1 METKWEG
8 SVTILSLVA
17 KLSKK
22 VIPPSEKKT
31 NFADR
36 LICETVV
43 LKNKKKSTFVRYQS
57 VVKTKFS
64 LLSFYYYKNII
75 YVCFL
80 WKKNCSFSEKNILLC
95 NYISKGNSMIC
106 SDIWHKCHGD
116 ISKLL

>member
-1 METKWEG
+1 MG
-8 SVTILSLVA
+8 RLGYYS
-17 KLSKK
+17 KLSGQA
-22 VIPPSEKKT
+22 VQESDPPPPRKKKT

-80 WKKNCSFSEKNILLC
+80 WKKIVLLVKKIYFYATILVKVIARFVVIFGI
-95 NYISKGNSMIC
+95 NTTS
-106 SDIWHKCHGD
+106 D
-116 ISKLL
+116 ISKLV

>member
-1 METKWEG
+1 MG
-8 SVTILSLVA
+8 RLGYYS
-17 KLSKK
+17 KLSGQA
-22 VIPPSEKKT
+22 VQESDPPPEKKT

-43 LKNKKKSTFVRYQS
+43 SKNKKKSTFVRYQS

-80 WKKNCSFSEKNILLC
+80 WKKLFF
-95 NYISKGNSMIC
+95 
-106 SDIWHKCHGD
+106 
-116 ISKLL
+116 